1 LDINNCNLWVT
12 ISNDLP
18 EQLNENLW
26 QEEATIDFAEITDLS
41 NINISWLEPDKSTKP
56 IVADYEHG
64 KALLL
69 TPSSIE
75 QNSFYPEDYE
85 NRNVAAITLDD
96 FDPRTQLIEVEAEF
110 FGYAGENDGCQLSY
124 FGMDLDSKNGIEG
137 LSLIFPNNVVFQDK
151 QRLFIGSEHDEINL
165 SVSAG
170 GDDCVAN
177 PSHHTF
183 LDNLKIRQYQFAS
196 HPFAGDWEI
205 SASTNTSELCTAN
218 DASGDITLDAK
229 LSPFNVT
236 LASGTTVNGR
246 ITDDGA
252 FIGTADFGNYSF
264 DFESQ
269 FFHAEVA
276 RAYSEDENG
285 CPYFV
290 YIHRPEISF

>member
-1 LDINNCNLWVT
+1 
-12 ISNDLP
+12 
-18 EQLNENLW
+18 LNATLW
-26 QEEATIDFAEITDLS
+26 QEETTIDFAEISDLS
-41 NINISWLEPDKSTKP
+41 DINMSWLEPDKSTKP
-56 IVADYEHG
+56 IVADYEQG

-69 TPSSIE
+69 TPNSIE

-96 FDPRTQLIEVEAEF
+96 FDSRAQLIEVEAEF
-110 FGYAGENDGCQLSY
+110 FGYPGENDGCERSHFSLYLESRY
-124 FGMDLDSKNGIEG
+124 EIEG
-137 LSLIFPNNVVFQDK
+137 INVGFRNNVIYQDK
-151 QRLFIGSEHDEINL
+151 QRLFIGSEHDEIRL
-165 SVSAG
+165 SVSGG

-196 HPFAGDWEI
+196 HPFAGGWEI
-205 SASTNTSELCTAN
+205 SASTNTSELCPAN